1 MRLMILE
8 NKRLRTT
15 LQAGPGMISIGS
27 SPECGVHLPDPKL
40 PAHQASLTQ
49 DEEGAW
55 WLEVVD
61 PSVPTCLN
69 RAIQRGRAK
78 LRHADE
84 IEMGLFSIRLF
95 MESKKTRDEIR
106 RERMQAL
113 SRQHGETLPLGAL
126 IQKFD
131 DGVQVSKEHLEQIT
145 LLALRL
151 EQTETVQ
158 DLMPPLLRAL
168 LRTFDARRA
177 WVGIRKTDEGDFDW
191 SLAAA
196 ANGQPCER
204 PSLSRNMEL
213 RCLAHT
219 QYVCVPE
226 ASAAGVGSAM
236 AVPLVCQAGNLGI
249 LYVEN
254 DPEDAH
260 YGEEALHALS
270 AVSCSIGMPIEN
282 VLRKVVA
289 KRRQTATTEQMVAR
303 LTQDAVTPK
312 ALPQWDNLLL
322 AAYRHMG
329 SAHCSDFYD
338 VVQLR
343 DKTAA
348 ILLARVAA
356 QGEVLSRYLAEMRA
370 AFRTAALYSEPP
382 HLFARALNWV
392 IYDGDSRQ
400 TIDFAC
406 VWVAPESGKVH
417 YCAAGAG
424 VHIGR
429 IRADGGCERVE
440 APEMPPIGRTRAP
453 AFTCQTIDLGAGETL
468 VLATEGVNSAVDARQ
483 EVFGWEGL
491 KENLC
496 DGLGDT
502 PGTTLSE
509 LAKDLT
515 EFLQG
520 GSCPDDLTVLLVQ
533 RP

>member
-15 LQAGPGMISIGS
+15 MQSGLGMISIGS

-40 PAHQASLTQ
+40 PAHQASLTRGE
-49 DEEGAW
+49 DGAW

-61 PSVPTCLN
+61 PSVPTYLN
-69 RAIQRGRAK
+69 RAIQKSRAK

-84 IEMGLFSIRLF
+84 IEMGPYSIRLF
-95 MESKKTRDEIR
+95 MESKMTRDEIR

-113 SRQHGETLPLGAL
+113 AKQHGETLSLGT
-126 IQKFD
+126 IIEKFD
-131 DGVQVSKEHLEQIT
+131 DDVQVSKEHLEQIT

-151 EQTETVQ
+151 EQSETVQ
-158 DLMPPLLRAL
+158 DLAPSLLRAL

-177 WVGIRKTDEGDFDW
+177 WVGFRKIDEGDFDW

-204 PSLSRNMEL
+204 PPLSRNMEL
-213 RCLAHT
+213 RCMAHA
-219 QYVCVPE
+219 QFLCVPE
-226 ASAAGVGSAM
+226 APPADLGSAM
-236 AVPLVCQAGNLGI
+236 AVPLVCQAGNLGM

-254 DPEDAH
+254 DPEDTH
-260 YGEEALHALS
+260 YSEASLSALS
-270 AVSCSIGMPIEN
+270 ALSCGISMPVEN
-282 VLRKVVA
+282 VVRKVVA
-289 KRRQTATTEQMVAR
+289 RRQQTATTEQTVAR

-312 ALPQWDNLLL
+312 ALPQWDDLLV

-329 SAHCSDFYD
+329 SVRCSDFYD
-338 VVQLR
+338 IVQLR

-348 ILLARVAA
+348 IILARVAA

-392 IYDGDSRQ
+392 IYDGDSKQ

-406 VWVAPESGKVH
+406 VWVAPETGKVR
-417 YCAAGAG
+417 YCTAGNG
-424 VHIGR
+424 VRLGR
-429 IRADGGCERVE
+429 ILADGSCELV
-440 APEMPPIGRTRAP
+440 AGPAMPPIGQTRAP
-453 AFTCQTIDLGAGETL
+453 AFACQTIDLDEGDTL
-468 VLATEGVNSAVDARQ
+468 VLATEGVNTAVNARQ

-496 DGLGDT
+496 DGSGDA
-502 PGTTLSE
+502 PGTMLSE
-509 LAKDLT
+509 FAKDLT
-515 EFLQG
+515 DFVQG
-520 GSCPDDLTVLLVQ
+520 GGCVDDVTVMLVQ